1 MISCVKEYER
11 LAVAAILQQDKSL
24 AVRALMAHPLIGS
37 GRWRKPRSKLISTIS
52 SSPPGGKSLTGPE
65 A

>member
-1 MISCVKEYER
+1 MKEYDR

-37 GRWRKPRSKLISTIS
+37 Y
-52 SSPPGGKSLTGPE
+52 SLAKTLVE
-65 A
+65 AYLDDEQFAAWQ